1 MAVEFRGAPPH
12 DLGTVEIATADV
24 VDNGNV
30 EVRLYLLDD
39 WHRPINQ
46 VVRVQ
51 MDSSVARSLAERLT
65 AAAAGEV
72 ALR

>member
-12 DLGTVEIATADV
+12 DLGTAEIATADF
-24 VDNGNV
+24 VDGNV

-65 AAAAGEV
+65 AAVAGEV

>member
-12 DLGTVEIATADV
+12 DLGTVEIATADF
-24 VDNGNV
+24 VDGNV

-65 AAAAGEV
+65 AAVAGEV